1 MNDLQPNPL
10 VAGERSNALLHALG
24 QVTYQTDV
32 DGMWCFDLLVD
43 PVVGAPLLR
52 ALMRVEAE
60 LLRED
65 ANWISADAPE
75 PTRTEDQRRAAA
87 FVVLVERIAEGQHT
101 GRRSVD

>member
-1 MNDLQPNPL
+1 MRKSE
-10 VAGERSNALLHALG
+10 ATHFYALG
-24 QVTYQTDV
+24 QVTYQTEV
-32 DGMWCFDLLVD
+32 DEMWRFDLAVD

-75 PTRTEDQRRAAA
+75 PTRTEDQRRAEA
-87 FVVLVERIAEGQHT
+87 FVVLVERIAEAQHT